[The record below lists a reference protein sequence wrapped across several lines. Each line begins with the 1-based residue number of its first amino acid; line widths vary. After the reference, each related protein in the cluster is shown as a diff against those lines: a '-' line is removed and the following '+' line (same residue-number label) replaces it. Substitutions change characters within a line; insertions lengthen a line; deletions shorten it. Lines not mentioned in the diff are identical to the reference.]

1 MRGQAG
7 FWDIDER
14 YVRLSEAGDPLEKLN
29 AVVCWEVFAK
39 PLAKAL
45 KRSDGAKGGRPA
57 YDPVLMFK
65 VMVLQALYSL
75 SDDQA
80 EFQIQDRLSFMRFL
94 GLGLGDRVPDAK
106 TIWLFREHLT
116 QARAVDNLFARFDKH
131 LTKAGYLAMG
141 GQIVDATIVAA
152 PKQRNTDAE
161 KADIKAGKIP
171 DDWKDKPAKL
181 RQKDRDA
188 RWTVKF
194 SKARVDEDGK
204 TRQRDIAVPA
214 FGYKNHA
221 AIDRRH
227 GFIRGWKVTGASAYD
242 GAQLRN
248 VLDRQNTGSKV
259 WADTAYRSKKN
270 EAWLDR
276 NGYVSDIHHKKPKGR
291 AMSQAHGAS
300 QWPAL
305 QGPLV
310 RRACGHLYLPG
321 LESGVEAMEACRVE
335 CRRAPGH
342 PGRIAP
348 TNHLSFRYRIAA
360 VCAPAHNWRTSSWA
374 EVVAVKPGEVS
385 DLLRLFAD
393 DRDIGAIQGN
403 NYAIYFLYVSS
414 IRAIIS

>member
-14 YVRLSEAGDPLEKLN
+14 YVRLSAAGDPLEKLN
-29 AVVCWEVFAK
+29 AVVPWEVFRK

-45 KRSDGAKGGRPA
+45 KRSDGAKGGRPPFDA
-57 YDPVLMFK
+57 VMMFK
-65 VMVLQALYSL
+65 VLVLQALYSL
-75 SDDQA
+75 SDDQT

-94 GLGLGDRVPDAK
+94 GLGLGDKVPDAK

-152 PKQRNTDAE
+152 PKQRNSDAE
-161 KADIKAGKIP
+161 KADIKAGKVP
-171 DDWKDKPAKL
+171 DEWQKKPAKL

-194 SKARVDEDGK
+194 SKAKADEEGK
-204 TRQRDIAVPA
+204 TKQRDIAVPA

-221 AIDRRH
+221 SIDRRH
-227 GFIRGWKVTGASAYD
+227 GFIRGWNVTGASAWD

-248 VLDRQNTGSKV
+248 VLDKNNTGSTV

-270 EAWLDR
+270 EAWLDK

-291 AMSQAHGAS
+291 PMSEAMARANGRRSKIRAFVEHVFAQQKSRMG
-300 QWPAL
+300 L
-305 QGPLV
+305 FV
-310 RRACGHLYLPG
+310 RTIGIARACTKIGMANLAYNLTRFVWHQ
-321 LESGVEAMEACRVE
+321 
-335 CRRAPGH
+335 RRTA
-342 PGRIAP
+342 
-348 TNHLSFRYRIAA
+348 
-360 VCAPAHNWRTSSWA
+360 
-374 EVVAVKPGEVS
+374 
-385 DLLRLFAD
+385 FA
-393 DRDIGAIQGN
+393 
-403 NYAIYFLYVSS
+403 
-414 IRAIIS
+414 

>member
-1 MRGQAG
+1 
-7 FWDIDER
+7 
-14 YVRLSEAGDPLEKLN
+14 
-29 AVVCWEVFAK
+29 
-39 PLAKAL
+39 
-45 KRSDGAKGGRPA
+45 
-57 YDPVLMFK
+57 MFK
-65 VMVLQALYSL
+65 IMVLQALYSL

-94 GLGLGDRVPDAK
+94 GLGLGDKVPDAK

-116 QARAVDNLFARFDKH
+116 QARAVENLFARFDKH

-161 KADIKAGKIP
+161 KADIKAGKVP
-171 DDWKDKPAKL
+171 DAWKDKPAKL

-194 SKARVDEDGK
+194 SKAKAAEEGK
-204 TRQRDIAVPA
+204 AQQRDIAIPA

-227 GFIRGWKVTGASAYD
+227 GFIRGWNVTSASAYD

-248 VLDRQNTGSKV
+248 VLDKSNTGSTV

-270 EAWLDR
+270 EAWLEK

-291 AMSQAHGAS
+291 PMSEANRAR

-305 QGPLV
+305 KDPRL
-310 RRACGHLYLPG
+310 RRARLRAAEIPHGPVRAHHRHRAGQDEDRHGQSRLQPHPLRLAPG
-321 LESGVEAMEACRVE
+321 ANCARMTAKAAKTTAATPKSENRVKSQQPNAKRSPRISPCQASSRPYRSGNAGSSR
-335 CRRAPGH
+335 CRRRA
-342 PGRIAP
+342 
-348 TNHLSFRYRIAA
+348 LSFEI
-360 VCAPAHNWRTSSWA
+360 VSS
-374 EVVAVKPGEVS
+374 VIVS
-385 DLLRLFAD
+385 LRDLLAD
-393 DRDIGAIQGN
+393 LPHGKN
-403 NYAIYFLYVSS
+403 ST
-414 IRAIIS
+414 